1 MLGKVLIFYLSFL
14 RLEARDAH
22 GAKKSKITRD
32 RERDVTEKVALGMAQ
47 VDRTSGEAMYDTRL
61 FNQEKGLATGFGDDE
76 AYNLYDKPLFAERGS
91 GLYKIKKTQDSEIY
105 GGTEEG
111 HKTDRFKASQGFQ
124 VRWVPNHLMVQLFFQ
139 PNVHFVVN
147 RFNFYCGYS
156 LCLVT
161 CNLIL
166 DDYHLIFLCAPH

>member
-1 MLGKVLIFYLSFL
+1 MPAKYCLWLVLTICFNSQ

-76 AYNLYDKPLFAERGS
+76 SYNLYDKPLFAERGS
-91 GLYKIKKTQDSEIY
+91 GLYKMKKTQDSEIY
-105 GGTEEG
+105 GGAEDGHRTE
-111 HKTDRFKASQGFQ
+111 RFKASQGFQ
-124 VRWVPNHLMVQLFFQ
+124 VCRIQIQ
-139 PNVHFVVN
+139 A
-147 RFNFYCGYS
+147 C
-156 LCLVT
+156 
-161 CNLIL
+161 IL
-166 DDYHLIFLCAPH
+166 LPCQHDASAILHMIASW